1 MRYFETSR
9 FRDYD
14 NCATFL
20 ELAKSL
26 EPAGFRDVTYNND
39 VCPSVAFGYYD
50 EAHIEKRSRA
60 IAYAI
65 DARRQRYP
73 DETPFDYAPFSG
85 QNILW
90 DQAARASLHDY
101 SVMDMSV

>member
-1 MRYFETSR
+1 MSVMNRWKLAAVSSVFGVHGGGLHAAPAV
-9 FRDYD
+9 YD
-14 NCATFL
+14 
-20 ELAKSL
+20 
-26 EPAGFRDVTYNND
+26 D
-39 VCPSVAFGYYD
+39 
-50 EAHIEKRSRA
+50 AHIAERA
-60 IAYAI
+60 RVIGYAI

-73 DETPFDYAPFSG
+73 DEVPFDYAPFSG